1 MHDLILYFHILVLQD
16 EVTTIAKRKEKSD
29 LGELRRVH
37 RHYKNI
43 IDQRS
48 DSWDLENR

>member
-1 MHDLILYFHILVLQD
+1 MHELILYFHILVLQD

-29 LGELRRVH
+29 LRERGHLYCQ
-37 RHYKNI
+37 YKNYI
-43 IDQRS
+43 RQHS